1 MERHVSKS
9 GKLLTAAY
17 PIVISQN
24 PIPSKVVANPKEQF
38 PPQPSTE
45 QPPPTPSVTTQNTG
59 KAQYA
64 LSDPQALWEYTR
76 RHLTHFTQIP
86 ETGFIGELLLLPR
99 KRNLKFNPQRADL
112 KFEEKTPRD
121 VAALLIE
128 VTGEKPPSPCDRCQE
143 SKGIFKKCV
152 VIHRK
157 ASEGARERYR
167 SCANCLYRGN
177 QTYCTLKEWITT
189 GRETLAMPSR
199 KLTTNVPY
207 VPESDAT
214 ATRPSQPRELRV
226 TPARKERTQGTQQA
240 SGALVPV
247 APAATSSLISAGAFQ
262 SVMEM
267 ETWEVAPGRIKGTS
281 PDQSEG
287 KFGFVLEEGLDARLT
302 ISRAD
307 IAFSMSYLSTNQA
320 VPVLEDVAF
329 RVDTIRA
336 GDTLQLEPDGGKTRI
351 CSIASG
357 KVRVRT
363 GDEPEF
369 TIGPHG
375 VFKIQAGTSCSVHNR
390 MYTDAVLHTV
400 VLHGFS

>member
-1 MERHVSKS
+1 MERHISKS

-24 PIPSKVVANPKEQF
+24 HVPSEVVANPEEQF
-38 PPQPSTE
+38 SPQPSTE
-45 QPPPTPSVTTQNTG
+45 QPPPTPSVATQNTG

-64 LSDPQALWEYTR
+64 LSDPKALWEYTR
-76 RHLTHFTQIP
+76 PHLTHFTQIP
-86 ETGFIGELLLLPR
+86 ETGFIQELLLLPR
-99 KRNLKFNPQRADL
+99 KRNLKFNTQRTDL

-121 VAALLIE
+121 IAALLIE
-128 VTGEKPPSPCDRCQE
+128 VTGEKPPSPCDRCRE
-143 SKGIFKKCV
+143 NKGIFKKCV

-167 SCANCLYRGN
+167 SCSNCLYRGN
-177 QTYCTLKEWITT
+177 QTYCSLKEWVT
-189 GRETLAMPSR
+189 GRETLAKPSGT
-199 KLTTNVPY
+199 LIANVLH
-207 VPESDAT
+207 VPESGA

-226 TPARKERTQGTQQA
+226 TPARKEQPHRPQQA
-240 SGALVPV
+240 SAALVPV

-262 SVMEM
+262 PVMEM

-287 KFGFVLEEGLDARLT
+287 KSGSLLEEGLDARLT

-307 IAFSMSYLSTNQA
+307 IAFSMSYLSTNQV

-336 GDTLQLEPDGGKTRI
+336 GDTLQLEPDGEKTRI

-357 KVRVRT
+357 KVRVQT

-375 VFKIQAGTSCSVHNR
+375 VFKVKAGTSCSVHNR
-390 MYTDAVLHTV
+390 MYADAVLHTV
-400 VLHGFS
+400 VLHGFL